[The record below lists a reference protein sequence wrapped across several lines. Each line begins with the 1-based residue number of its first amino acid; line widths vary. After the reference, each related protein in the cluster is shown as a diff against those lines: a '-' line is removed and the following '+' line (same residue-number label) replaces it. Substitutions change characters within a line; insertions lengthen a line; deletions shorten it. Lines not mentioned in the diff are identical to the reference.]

1 MALSNED
8 KKDVAVTFGKK
19 AADAVSSATRDR
31 KYKGSSITEHSGA
44 TGKREYQ
51 TSDYNIGRRGTLKD
65 VKREISLHTS
75 KSKAL
80 KSKTGGFK
88 SYQPDQMYS
97 DAAMKRF
104 SAKRKRLGHND

>member
-8 KKDVAVTFGKK
+8 KKDVSRAFGKK
-19 AADAVSSATRDR
+19 AASAVSTATRDR

-80 KSKTGGFK
+80 KSKT
-88 SYQPDQMYS
+88 SISLERQS
-97 DAAMKRF
+97 AHNAMRDKGV
-104 SAKRKRLGHND
+104 AEHWMRKLKND